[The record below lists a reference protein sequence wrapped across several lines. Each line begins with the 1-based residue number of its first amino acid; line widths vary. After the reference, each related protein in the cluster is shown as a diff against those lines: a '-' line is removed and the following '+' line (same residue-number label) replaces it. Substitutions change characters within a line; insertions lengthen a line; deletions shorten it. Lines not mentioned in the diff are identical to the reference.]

1 MAFAI
6 NQNFD
11 LKSKRKDFVRQ
22 ELTLAD
28 LKNTVDS
35 HYPDDYTVTIGGK
48 IYIFNSSNSVD
59 STLGKWREFAGGGG
73 GSITPGSGLKNVSGT
88 LCVKIGSGI
97 TFDSNGG
104 IKVNCPDVNDD
115 SVKTPEF
122 APVKIG
128 SSSTLGVRIGSALQI
143 EPGDKLN
150 IKVDP
155 NSVLEVADQGLEV
168 RIGSGLR
175 NDQGSLK
182 LGTCGVYKMQN
193 GTLTLSTADGI
204 IEGKAGGLN
213 FKLATGLDV
222 DDNGCLYVSDAA
234 SETSVAI
241 STGLARDSEGRLY
254 VDVNAIINT

>member
-28 LKNTVDS
+28 LKTTREAD
-35 HYPDDYTVTIGGK
+35 YPDDYTVTIGGK

-59 STLGKWREFAGGGG
+59 PILGKWREFAGGGG
-73 GSITPGSGLKNVSGT
+73 GSITPGSGLEATGNGT
-88 LCVKIGSGI
+88 LFIKIGSGF
-97 TFDSNGG
+97 TFDDNSNLCLDCSKDETVGSEQLLP
-104 IKVNCPDVNDD
+104 I
-115 SVKTPEF
+115 
-122 APVKIG
+122 KIG
-128 SSSTLGVRIGSALQI
+128 SMNSLGIVLGSALQK

-150 IKVDP
+150 IKVNS
-155 NSVLEVADQGLEV
+155 NSVLEVTDQGLEV
-168 RIGSGLR
+168 RVGSGLR
-175 NDQGSLK
+175 NDQGLLK
-182 LGTCGVYKMQN
+182 LGICGVYKMQN

-204 IEGKAGGLN
+204 IEGKDGVLN

-222 DDNGCLYVSDAA
+222 DDNGCLYVSEAA

-254 VDVNAIINT
+254 VDVDAIINA